1 MKKIILSILLLSS
14 FLDASFLLDKNTPV
28 CIENFYYKKS
38 RLYYELSSTG
48 KWSSTT
54 EDHQASNIHF
64 GYEYDKQTKQCNPKE
79 WLILGMDVKDF
90 NFLMGLIGLLF
101 GFVSMFFLI
110 ELFMRVGGK
119 R

>member
-14 FLDASFLLDKNTPV
+14 FLNASYLLDKNTPV

-48 KWSSTT
+48 KWYSTT

-79 WLILGMDVKDF
+79 WLILGMDVKDW
-90 NFLMGLIGLLF
+90 NFLLGLAGLFMGVII
-101 GFVSMFFLI
+101 MFYTI
-110 ELFMRVGGK
+110 ELFMKVGGK